1 MKLRLVG
8 VAAAALALAGC
19 RAKEISPHDR
29 ELAANDLSEAQFAL
43 TLKDWPRAEG
53 LFAHAA
59 GLCPDDGT
67 IWENLGVVRMRE
79 QNPRGAR
86 DAYKSAL
93 AAFKDAYKRRPEDS
107 SPLLGAASVLVILG
121 RADDARSL
129 VNDAAA
135 RHPEDRRLRAFV
147 EAGGVDKLV
156 ARPGL
161 KEISP

>member
-19 RAKEISPHDR
+19 RAREISPHDR
-29 ELAANDLSEAQFAL
+29 ELAANDLSEAQFAT

-53 LFAHAA
+53 LYAHAA

-79 QNPRGAR
+79 QNPKGAR
-86 DAYKSAL
+86 DAYKTAL
-93 AAFKDAYKRRPEDS
+93 AAFKDAYKRKPEDS
-107 SPLLGAASVLVILG
+107 NPLLGAASVLVILG
-121 RADDARSL
+121 RADEARALVADA
-129 VNDAAA
+129 VAH
-135 RHPEDRRLRAFV
+135 HPDDRRLRAFV
-147 EAGGVDKLV
+147 DASGVDKLL

-161 KEISP
+161 KDISP